1 MNATHRG
8 VNRTVLLVVGVVLI
22 AGGAV
27 AAAAALVPDVASVWR
42 SATESS
48 VQWMRDAAAATR
60 LAEATPVSWLAIAV
74 LAALLAIVVVAVIIV
89 ARLGGGRSS
98 TVLREEAR
106 DGAQG
111 AVTIG
116 HGFAA
121 DALTG
126 ALANRSEILS
136 SRVAARKV
144 RGIDVLHV
152 KVTPRQRTSPRDVAE
167 LVGRLADNL
176 AVLTGRETP
185 MLLSIRSGIRS
196 RVAASESPVR

>member
-27 AAAAALVPDVASVWR
+27 AAAAALVPDIASVWR

-48 VQWMRDAAAATR
+48 VRWMRDAATASR
-60 LAEATPVSWLAIAV
+60 LTEATPVSWFAIAV

-144 RGIDVLHV
+144 RGVDVLHV

-167 LVGRLADNL
+167 LVGQLADNL

-196 RVAASESPVR
+196 RVAASESRVR